1 VDEVVNNGQ
10 RDPSPLI
17 SEPLPLPASAPVVA
31 VSTESAAPIAPPAPE
46 FRDRSTGLVVFGV
59 VQIVLGGLT
68 ALMIPLAVLGAFLTR
83 LAPGGGGMRPMQ
95 VVASVG
101 TYAGL
106 AAVLITLGIGSAQKK
121 RWARA
126 LTVVLSWYWLI
137 VGILITILLTA
148 ALPVA
153 MRTALAQAQR
163 NTDATANEISTGIMA
178 VMVTVMI
185 VFCAFF
191 LIVAP
196 IGLLVFY
203 SRQDVADTCR
213 YRDPIERWTDRTP
226 LPVLGASVV
235 LFVGAAYLLLVGLT
249 TPVFPFFGQ
258 YLTGV
263 AGAVCFL
270 VYGALDLYLSYAIYH
285 RKLSGW
291 WIAVITSPVRLL
303 SMILTYARA
312 DLMQAYSRMGW
323 SEAQLRVLNSNPMF
337 RSHVILWW
345 SLISV
350 FLFLGYLI
358 WLRRYFKPPNE
369 MHPSPLPS
377 QVPELSGR

>member
-1 VDEVVNNGQ
+1 MDEVVNNGQ